1 MGYLIRDRG
10 HERDVPMAAP
20 GDFAPRRVR
29 LTDSALIGELKSFLE
44 KVECRV
50 RNVGLATLDVAIP
63 RAPSPD
69 QAERELRI
77 YLRMWEAM
85 NRGVYARIV
94 GEGGEKPPS

>member
-1 MGYLIRDRG
+1 MGD
-10 HERDVPMAAP
+10 
-20 GDFAPRRVR
+20 
-29 LTDSALIGELKSFLE
+29 LKRFLE

-63 RAPSPD
+63 RAPSAD

-94 GEGGEKPPS
+94 GEGSEKPPS